1 MRPRSSN
8 ILILMFLIL
17 IIYSSNYLYLEH
29 VRGEISPFPRQEIND
44 GIHDG
49 LYANTTTS
57 SNKNN
62 TATFTSDS
70 RDLIAVS
77 HFSDGKTLN
86 STLWFLGMVSKYD
99 DFDDI
104 KSASYGVLVDVDNNP
119 FTGRLGVDYQKEINW
134 NTTDNFWTSSLIEY
148 SSSGNQ
154 KIEIAA
160 SNITITQNQSF
171 FPISLDLDSITS
183 PDKFRVSYY
192 SMEVNKDSTNI
203 VDMTNWVDVPPAQ
216 FTLSTLPKSLVLTQG
231 ESLDIGAQLV
241 SNTGSSP
248 QVLNIDNEKNNAHVL
263 VKFNPNGI
271 NFSSFGIA
279 PLPFRITAPS
289 NAQVGQYTIP
299 LLANVSLE
307 MTPTGVLGIPGN
319 NTSSAGDGYI
329 TVRPN
334 LTVSVIERPPFGQE
348 FRDFWTTY
356 GQVISL
362 FGAGFAGGFSTHIMD
377 RIKERREE
385 KRKRREST
393 INKEQS

>member
-1 MRPRSSN
+1 LNS
-8 ILILMFLIL
+8 
-17 IIYSSNYLYLEH
+17 LYFAH
-29 VRGEISPFPRQEIND
+29 VGGEISPFPRQEIND

-49 LYANTTTS
+49 LYANTTS

-62 TATFTSDS
+62 TVTSTNDS

-77 HFSDGKTLN
+77 HFSDGKNLN
-86 STLWFLGMVSKYD
+86 STLWFLAMVSKEA
-99 DFDDI
+99 DFENV
-104 KSASYGVLVDVDNNP
+104 KSASYGILVDVDNNP
-119 FTGRLGVDYQKEINW
+119 FTGRLGVDYQKEIKW

-154 KIEIAA
+154 KIKIAT
-160 SNITITQNQSF
+160 SNMSITQNQSF

-183 PDKFRVSYY
+183 PAKFRVSYY

-203 VDMTNWVDVPPAQ
+203 IDMTNWVDVPPAQ

-248 QVLNIDNEKNNAHVL
+248 QVLNIDNENNNSHVF
-263 VKFNPNGI
+263 VKFNPNGV
-271 NFSSFGIA
+271 NFTSFGIA

-307 MTPTGVLGIPGN
+307 MTPTGILGILGN
-319 NTSSAGDGYI
+319 NTSSAGDGYL

-385 KRKRREST
+385 KRKRRESI
-393 INKEQS
+393 INKKKSQ

>member
-119 FTGRLGVDYQKEINW
+119 FTGRLGVDYQKEISW